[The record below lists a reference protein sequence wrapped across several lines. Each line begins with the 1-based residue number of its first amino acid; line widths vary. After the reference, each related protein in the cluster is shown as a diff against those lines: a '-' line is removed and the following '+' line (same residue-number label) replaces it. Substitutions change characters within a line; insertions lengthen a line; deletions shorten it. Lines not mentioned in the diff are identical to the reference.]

1 MEAAAPI
8 LRHAP
13 GPQAGPAFVGRLPM
27 TTTEPRTIASVAEA
41 IERARAL
48 LPAIRER
55 ARTAEELRQLPQ
67 ETVQDLKDSGLL
79 RIPTPPR
86 YGGYALD
93 IDAMFQVGMELGRA
107 CGSTA
112 WCSNVWGIHNW
123 MVGHWPEEAQDEYFS
138 TGPPPARQRHASPA
152 VGVCDTGG

>member
-1 MEAAAPI
+1 MEGAAPI
-8 LRHAP
+8 LRLAP
-13 GPQAGPAFVGRLPM
+13 GLEPDEPIAGRPPM

-55 ARTAEELRQLPQ
+55 ARTAEDLRQMPP
-67 ETVQDLKDSGLL
+67 ETVQDLKDSGLT
-79 RIPTPPR
+79 RIPNPPR
-86 YGGYALD
+86 YGGYELD

-112 WCSNVWGIHNW
+112 WC
-123 MVGHWPEEAQDEYFS
+123 
-138 TGPPPARQRHASPA
+138 
-152 VGVCDTGG
+152 